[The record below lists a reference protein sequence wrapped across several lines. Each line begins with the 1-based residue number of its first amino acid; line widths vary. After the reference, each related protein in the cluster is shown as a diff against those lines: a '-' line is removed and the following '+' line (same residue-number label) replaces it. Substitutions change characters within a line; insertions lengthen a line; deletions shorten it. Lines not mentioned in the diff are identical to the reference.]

1 MKNQNQNLKYIK
13 AKNKV
18 ERERGFY
25 THLIIYL
32 LVNVMITILK
42 VWNNLESWES
52 LTDELISIN
61 VLSVWCI
68 WGVFLVLH
76 FISFKFGGAWEER
89 KIEELMNKEL
99 YNDSKK

>member
-1 MKNQNQNLKYIK
+1 MKNKNQNLKYIK

-25 THLIIYL
+25 THLIIYF

-42 VWNNLESWES
+42 LWNDLDSWES
-52 LTDELISIN
+52 FTNELISIN

-99 YNDSKK
+99 YNDSKR